1 LGVSYVAAAFEAAGA
16 DVRIFDY
23 IVSQYTPDKL
33 KKMLDRYKPDVV
45 GATSVTLNFKSAA
58 EIVRTAK
65 KHNPSMITMMGGPHV
80 SFDAVNVLQSY
91 PEIDMIVIGEG
102 EETIK
107 ALMSINMDTGRW
119 KDVKGIAFRKDDEV
133 VFTKPREL
141 IADLDTIPLP
151 ARHLLPLSRY
161 QALGFPVSVITSRG
175 CPYPCIFC
183 QGRRM
188 VGKKVRHRSPTLV
201 VDEIEHILSYGITR
215 INVADD
221 LFTANKERV
230 KKVCEEIQ
238 RRGLK
243 FGWSAFSRVDTIDKE
258 TLEIMRDTGCDSV
271 GLGIESGNQE
281 MLDRIQKKITLDEAR
296 RAVKICKEVGILV
309 QAYFIVG
316 LPGESPQ
323 SLRETKEFAE
333 SLKVPFGYH
342 LLSPFP
348 GTTVRERVDEYDLEI
363 LTDDWDQYDANRA
376 IVRTSKLMPE
386 EITAF
391 VAAYDRE
398 VNEEWENLVRKYE
411 AGTNKQEDNFMVE
424 GRLRT
429 NLVYKLLSEDII
441 ERYGSFP
448 IENIQTGSSN
458 ESIDPLCNKVQEIT
472 DTERHLVHSTLQ
484 RFISSGYI
492 KSQPAGNKI
501 NWCWTHNNR
510 AE

>member
-1 LGVSYVAAAFEAAGA
+1 
-16 DVRIFDY
+16 
-23 IVSQYTPDKL
+23 
-33 KKMLDRYKPDVV
+33 
-45 GATSVTLNFKSAA
+45 
-58 EIVRTAK
+58 
-65 KHNPSMITMMGGPHV
+65 
-80 SFDAVNVLQSY
+80 
-91 PEIDMIVIGEG
+91 
-102 EETIK
+102 
-107 ALMSINMDTGRW
+107 
-119 KDVKGIAFRKDDEV
+119 
-133 VFTKPREL
+133 
-141 IADLDTIPLP
+141 
-151 ARHLLPLSRY
+151 
-161 QALGFPVSVITSRG
+161 
-175 CPYPCIFC
+175 
-183 QGRRM
+183 M
-188 VGKKVRHRSPTLV
+188 VGKKVRHRSPALV
-201 VDEIEHILSYGITR
+201 VDEIESILSYGITR

-221 LFTANKERV
+221 LFTANKKRV

-243 FGWSAFSRVDTIDKE
+243 FGWSAFSRVDTMDKE

-323 SLRETKEFAE
+323 SLRETKKFAE
-333 SLKVPFGYH
+333 SLNVPFGYH

-348 GTTVRERVDEYDLEI
+348 GTTVREKIDEYDLEI

-376 IVRTSKLMPE
+376 IVKTSKLMPE

-398 VNEEWENLVRKYE
+398 VNKEWENLVRKYE
-411 AGTNKQEDNFMVE
+411 AGTNTQENNFMVE

-448 IENIQTGSSN
+448 IENIQTGSSS
-458 ESIDPLCNKVQEIT
+458 ESIDLLCNKVQEIT

-501 NWCWTHNNR
+501 NWYWTHNNR